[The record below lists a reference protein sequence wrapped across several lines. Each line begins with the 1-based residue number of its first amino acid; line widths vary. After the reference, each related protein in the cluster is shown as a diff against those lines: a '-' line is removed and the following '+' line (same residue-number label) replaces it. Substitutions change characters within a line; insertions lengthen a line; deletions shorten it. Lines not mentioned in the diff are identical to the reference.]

1 MSISHINMRV
11 MSACINMRVISIS
24 HSCGTNGLERV
35 MSLETSLERVM
46 SISHSSTSPGVSAQ
60 LERSLA
66 QNKNLLPSFNNPLKP
81 TQPTQPR
88 AILSPTPVTQDVSCA
103 PPTSPSLTKPPFAL
117 LMTACAFWR
126 AQRGS
131 AILWLL
137 ALLRKRSLPCGSL

>member
-66 QNKNLLPSFNNPLKP
+66 QNKTSSPRSTTHSSPLNPPNPELFYLLLP
-81 TQPTQPR
+81 
-88 AILSPTPVTQDVSCA
+88 
-103 PPTSPSLTKPPFAL
+103 
-117 LMTACAFWR
+117 
-126 AQRGS
+126 
-131 AILWLL
+131 
-137 ALLRKRSLPCGSL
+137 